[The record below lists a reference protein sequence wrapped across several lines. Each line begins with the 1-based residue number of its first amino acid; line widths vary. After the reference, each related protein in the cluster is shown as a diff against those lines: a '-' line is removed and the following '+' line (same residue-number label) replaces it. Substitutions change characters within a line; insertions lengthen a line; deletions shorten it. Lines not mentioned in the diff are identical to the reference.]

1 MGRKPK
7 KISTILKRSMGVTPQ
22 AEKMFSSPKKRRKKK
37 DECFISTVCFG
48 KNAIETQKFR
58 RLRDNSLVNYKLGRS
73 FIKLY
78 YKYGSEISLFLKK
91 TWILKY
97 IIKFFLKRI
106 ANFLN

>member
-7 KISTILKRSMGVTPQ
+7 KISTQMKRGMGITPQ
-22 AEKMFSSPKKRRKKK
+22 MEKMFSTSKKRRKKK

-48 KNAIETQKFR
+48 ENALETEKFR
-58 RLRDNSLVNYKLGRS
+58 RWRDNSLVNYKLGRC
-73 FIKLY
+73 FIKWY

-91 TWILKY
+91 IRILKY